1 MYNVSDAWAS
11 AMTRRLA
18 PEGFVELSIYIPEL
32 QDTLVY
38 TKDDLLRFTHHQ
50 TGNLVSAELPKNSIE
65 FSIDNS
71 NGQWNPINPEG
82 MERYL
87 SQRLKI
93 TLRYGFDIDGVM
105 EWIPGGVFYLSEWS
119 VPANGIEASFV
130 ARDILEYMLNQPYTG
145 DVSGTLYD
153 LATRA
158 IAEASLPEDAVV
170 SLCEE
175 LNNYSVGAI
184 EYNGDESVA
193 EILQKCANAACC
205 RMYQNRDGVLAIERA
220 TYEDSG
226 FTVPMEFSYSYPE
239 IEFFRPLK
247 AVIVSYGSDKTGTY
261 TFYGSGET
269 QTVTNELISTGEQAR
284 EVAKWTCDNLR
295 TRQQIRG
302 DFRCDPRL
310 DLFDVV
316 KIENKYG
323 TISGVVLTDINVTFT
338 GAFRV
343 TYSGYISTSGV
354 SVNIYCG
361 EIYMGEV

>member
-11 AMTRRLA
+11 AMTNRLA

-71 NGQWNPINPEG
+71 TGQWNPINPEG

-93 TLRYGFDIDGVM
+93 TLRYGFDIAGVR

-130 ARDILEYMLNQPYTG
+130 ARDILEYMMNQPYTG
-145 DVSGTLYD
+145 DLSGTLYD
-153 LATRA
+153 LASRA
-158 IAEASLPEDAVV
+158 IAEAALPEGAVV
-170 SLCEE
+170 RLCEE

-184 EYNGDESVA
+184 EYNGNETVA
-193 EILQKCANAACC
+193 VILQKCANAACC
-205 RMYQNRDGVLAIERA
+205 QMYQNRDGVLVIERTSFA
-220 TYEDSG
+220 DSG
-226 FTVPMEFSYSYPE
+226 FTVPMEFSYSFPE
-239 IEFFRPLK
+239 IEYLRPLK
-247 AVIVSYGSDKTGTY
+247 AVVVKYGESSSSTY
-261 TFYGSGET
+261 TFYSSGET
-269 QTVTNELISTGEQAR
+269 QTVENEFISTSSQAR
-284 EVAKWTCDNLR
+284 EIAKWVCDNIR
-295 TRQQIRG
+295 TRQQISG

-323 TISGVVLTDINVTFT
+323 TISGVVLTDIKVAFT